1 MIRVVLSL
9 IFAVFIGGT
18 AFAGARPETLEEL
31 THNLNIV
38 LNEELDGKASLNGR
52 LIVRVERASIC
63 KSAVWTQSNGVGS
76 PLRRDL
82 LEWDEMFNGDPRI
95 GPRSYYMI
103 FVYADHRSDDVVSMP
118 LTAHP
123 DRFEDTAG
131 INLLSCQPQ
140 PKHHHRQ

>member
-9 IFAVFIGGT
+9 IFTVFIGGT
-18 AFAGARPETLEEL
+18 ALAGAKPESLEEL

-63 KSAVWTQSNGVGS
+63 KSAVWTQGNGVGS

-95 GPRSYYMI
+95 EGLSYYLT
-103 FVYADHRSDDVVSMP
+103 FVYADHRSDNVVSMP

-131 INLLSCQPQ
+131 VNLISCQP
-140 PKHHHRQ
+140 KRHHRK

>member
-9 IFAVFIGGT
+9 IFAVFISGT
-18 AFAGARPETLEEL
+18 ALAWAKPESLEEL

-82 LEWDEMFNGDPRI
+82 LEWDKMFNGDPRI
-95 GPRSYYMI
+95 GARSYYMM
-103 FVYADHRSDDVVSMP
+103 FVYADHRISDVVSLP
-118 LTAHP
+118 LTEHP
-123 DRFEDTAG
+123 DRFDDTAG
-131 INLLSCQPQ
+131 VNLLSCQ